1 MELIKKYIYEIY
13 KESNFTKAAQKLFI
27 SQPALSSAVSK
38 YEKSLGFRIFDRS
51 KNPLKVTAEGRILI
65 ESIANIINIE
75 ALAEQEIS
83 LMKREPKNEIVIG
96 AATSVAY
103 YLIPKICAI
112 FHKENPSVSI
122 KIDLGNTTIYGNFFK
137 KVQNGTLD
145 LVIDCIPTRDSLE
158 SIVICKESMVVIVP
172 KDMVS
177 KRLKRYA
184 VTYDELQKVD
194 LSDVVRVKDMSLF
207 EDVSFADFPP
217 TSLIMKSKMEE
228 LFGEYHTIPLVV
240 FNHHNSILHHSLAK
254 EGIGAILVSIG
265 AAKAFFSNSDKV
277 SFFLLDNEKAKRAI
291 YLTVADKNLNS
302 PLIKRVVEIAK
313 AVCED
318 IK

>member
-1 MELIKKYIYEIY
+1 MELIKKYIYEVY
-13 KESNFTKAAQKLFI
+13 KESNFTKAAKKLFI

-51 KNPLKVTAEGRILI
+51 KNPLKVTAAGRILI
-65 ESIANIINIE
+65 ESIENIINIE
-75 ALAEQEIS
+75 ALVKQQIS
-83 LMKREPKNEIVIG
+83 LMNRAHKNEIVIG

-122 KIDLGNTTIYGNFFK
+122 KIDLGNTTVFDSFFK
-137 KVQNGTLD
+137 KLQYGTLD
-145 LVIDCIPTRDSLE
+145 LVIDCIPIRDSLE
-158 SIVICKESMVVIVP
+158 STVICKESMVVIVP
-172 KDMVS
+172 EDMVS

-194 LSDVVRVKDMSLF
+194 LSDLVRVKDRSLF
-207 EDVSFADFPP
+207 EDVSFVDFPS
-217 TSLIMKSKMEE
+217 TSIIMKSKMEE
-228 LFGEYHTIPLVV
+228 LFGEYHTIPLVA
-240 FNHHNSILHHSLAK
+240 FHHHNNIFHHGLVK
-254 EGIGAILVSIG
+254 EGVGAILVTIG

-277 SFFLLDNEKAKRAI
+277 SFFLLDDEKAKREI
-291 YLTVADKNLNS
+291 YLTIADKSLDS